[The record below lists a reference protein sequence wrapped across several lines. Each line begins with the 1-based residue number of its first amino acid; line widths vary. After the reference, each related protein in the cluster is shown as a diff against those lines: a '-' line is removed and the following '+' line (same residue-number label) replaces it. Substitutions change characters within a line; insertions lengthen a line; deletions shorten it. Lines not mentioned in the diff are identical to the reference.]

1 MRHLQAK
8 ITFAASMA
16 AGRVL
21 KSLMVKR
28 VREEKDCG
36 TLNREYFRSQTL
48 LAQKPKRVGQLANV
62 GAKVRYKN
70 ETAKLF
76 GNFLLFNCFA
86 FRINHNYPIII
97 HRTHV
102 I

>member
-1 MRHLQAK
+1 M
-8 ITFAASMA
+8 SE
-16 AGRVL
+16 GRVL

-62 GAKVRYKN
+62 GAKLRNKN

-76 GNFLLFNCFA
+76 GNFLSFNNFFA
-86 FRINHNYPIII
+86 WFEGCSQNHRGQVHSY
-97 HRTHV
+97 
-102 I
+102 